1 MRNSLIACCL
11 CLACMAGCVTT
22 PEPDATAPGPA
33 ASVVGPGGP
42 TPVGESRYLY
52 TISSLARSVVGYR
65 VDPVTGQ
72 LFPVGTARFAP
83 QQATPR
89 ALVVV
94 NHHVYAAESNSGAV
108 NAFNVQADGRLLPIH
123 DALGLT
129 GGPDLVG
136 LRATPDGQNLF
147 ALASNPTAIYS
158 LKADSSGAIR
168 QNGPPLA
175 LPGGLPNTPSP
186 LCVDPQGDF
195 VFVCNNGQVTSLR
208 INPDGT
214 LTAVGSFTGAG
225 GATAVTT
232 DRSGSF
238 LYTVDQAQ
246 NVVSQFS
253 VARATGALQALPTA
267 TIATP
272 TGPRAIALDPAGPFL
287 YVGTDSGQV
296 AAFAIGGSG
305 QLTSLGQTAFQPGQG
320 AVVGLDVDAA
330 GRAVYV
336 RISPALNL
344 GFLSHVPINADGS
357 LGQLQRFD
365 SVLND
370 AGGEMHFDNG
380 TQAVAVTAKNVYT
393 AHAVAN
399 TVSSFGINP
408 TTGALTALNTMPSLD
423 PEPRAL
429 AVATL
434 TDGTRVLY
442 LATFNSLN
450 IFHLAPDGSLGAAL
464 PLNLGSGSIV
474 SLAVSS
480 SNRFLYVLDSNPGGN
495 SFVSVLA
502 IQDDG
507 TLVPTG
513 GQRDTGLPGAR
524 KIKTDPRGGL
534 VYVTHAQ
541 DVVTFLEGFAG
552 QLVNQG
558 ATSLGARNVGV
569 TDLALNPR
577 LSVVGTALNLADQV
591 VLVAHVALGQVG
603 SDPPVVVGPAR
614 AVAFDPA
621 GTNLYVT
628 IDNPPSLSLYR
639 VADNRTLTLVPGAV
653 PVGAIPA
660 AISTDESGRF
670 FYLLNVGTNTISQFG
685 INPNGTVTSLT
696 PAFVATGN
704 GPSDM
709 LVVSDRQ

>member
-1 MRNSLIACCL
+1 
-11 CLACMAGCVTT
+11 
-22 PEPDATAPGPA
+22 PGPA

-52 TISSLARSVVGYR
+52 TISSLASSVVGYR

-72 LFPVGTARFAP
+72 LFPVATARFAP
-83 QQATPR
+83 QQSTPE

-94 NHHVYAAESNSGAV
+94 NHHVYAAESMSGAV
-108 NAFNVQADGRLLPIH
+108 NAFNVQADGRLEPIQ
-123 DALGLT
+123 DALGLS
-129 GGPDLVG
+129 GGPNLVG
-136 LRATPDGQNLF
+136 LRATPNGQNLF
-147 ALASNPTAIYS
+147 ALATNPTAIYS
-158 LKADSSGAIR
+158 LKVDTSGAIS

-186 LCVDPQGDF
+186 LCVDPQGAF

-208 INPDGT
+208 INADGT
-214 LTAVGSFTGAG
+214 LTTVGSFAGAG

-238 LYTVDQAQ
+238 LYTADRAQ

-253 VARATGALQALPTA
+253 IARATGALSPLATA

-272 TGPRAIALDPAGPFL
+272 TGPQAIALDPAGPFL

-296 AAFAIGGSG
+296 AAFSIGATG
-305 QLTSLGQTAFQPGQG
+305 QLTSLGQTAQQPGLG
-320 AVVGLDVDAA
+320 AVVGLEVDAA

-336 RISPALNL
+336 RISPAVNL

-380 TQAVAVTAKNVYT
+380 TQAVAVTPKNVYT
-393 AHAVAN
+393 ANAVAN
-399 TVSSFGINP
+399 TVSSFAINP
-408 TTGALTALNTMPSLD
+408 TTGALTPLNTVPSLSN
-423 PEPRAL
+423 EPRAL

-434 TDGTRVLY
+434 TDGTKVLY

-450 IFHLAPDGSLGAAL
+450 VFHLAPDGSLGAAL
-464 PLNLGSGSIV
+464 PLNLGSPSIV
-474 SLAVSS
+474 SMAVSS

-495 SFVSVLA
+495 SFVVILA
-502 IQDDG
+502 IQNDG
-507 TLVPTG
+507 TLVPTSSLA
-513 GQRDTGLPGAR
+513 DTGLPGAR
-524 KIKTDPRGGL
+524 KIKVDPRGGQ
-534 VYVTHAQ
+534 VYVSHAQ
-541 DVVTFLEGFAG
+541 DVVTFTQGLGAT
-552 QLVNQG
+552 LVNQG
-558 ATSLGARNVGV
+558 PTSLGARNVGI

-577 LSVVGTALNLADQV
+577 LSAVGAALNLADQV
-591 VLVAHVALGQVG
+591 VLLSHVALGLVG
-603 SDPPVVVGPAR
+603 SDPPVAVGPAR

-628 IDNPPSLSLYR
+628 VDNPPSLSLYR
-639 VADNRTLTLVPGAV
+639 VADNRTLSLVPGQVA
-653 PVGAIPA
+653 VGAIPA

-685 INPNGTVTSLT
+685 VNANGTVSSLT

-709 LVVSDRQ
+709 LVVSDRR